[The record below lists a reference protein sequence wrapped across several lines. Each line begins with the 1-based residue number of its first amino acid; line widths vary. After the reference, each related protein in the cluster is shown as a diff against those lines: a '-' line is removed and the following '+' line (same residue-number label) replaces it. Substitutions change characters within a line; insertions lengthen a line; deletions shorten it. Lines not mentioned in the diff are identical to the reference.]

1 MCLKFKGI
9 NFFVL
14 FIYMSLIDISELHK
28 KTREQ
33 REKKIKIY
41 EEVLKKCHHRIL
53 LVSKLTPM
61 NQWCFYL
68 IPKVMFGM
76 PLYNLAECVEY
87 LVRMLSDNGFK
98 VAYTHPNLLL
108 ITWFENDRGGK
119 YPNLVNMQQS
129 ISNGKSRQNRVS
141 NNSSL
146 SNQNYR
152 SIDSYKP
159 SGNLV
164 YNQNSFNLLEQRKN
178 DIFKR

>member
-1 MCLKFKGI
+1 
-9 NFFVL
+9 
-14 FIYMSLIDISELHK
+14 MSLIDISELHK
-28 KTREQ
+28 KTRNQ
-33 REKKIKIY
+33 RDKKIKIY
-41 EEVLKKCHHRIL
+41 EEVLKKCHHRIK

-68 IPKVMFGM
+68 IPKVLFGM

-108 ITWFENDRGGK
+108 ITWFENDSGQGGQ
-119 YPNLVNMQQS
+119 YPNLVNMEKS
-129 ISNGKSRQNRVS
+129 INKSRPRIT

-146 SNQNYR
+146 SSNQNYR
-152 SIDSYKP
+152 PIDSYKP

>member
-1 MCLKFKGI
+1 
-9 NFFVL
+9 
-14 FIYMSLIDISELHK
+14 MSLIDISELHK

-33 REKKIKIY
+33 RDKKIKIY
-41 EEVLKKCHHRIL
+41 EEVLKKCHHRIK

-68 IPKVMFGM
+68 IPKVLFGM

-108 ITWFENDRGGK
+108 ITWFENDSGQGGQ
-119 YPNLVNMQQS
+119 YPNLVNIEKGINKSRPRITNNTS
-129 ISNGKSRQNRVS
+129 ISN
-141 NNSSL
+141 
-146 SNQNYR
+146 NQNYR

-178 DIFKR
+178 DIFKK

>member
-1 MCLKFKGI
+1 
-9 NFFVL
+9 
-14 FIYMSLIDISELHK
+14 MSLIDISELHK
-28 KTREQ
+28 KTRDQ

-41 EEVLKKCHHRIL
+41 EEVLKKCHHRIK

-68 IPKVMFGM
+68 IPKVLFGM

-108 ITWFENDRGGK
+108 ITWFENDSGQGGQ
-119 YPNLVNMQQS
+119 YPNLVNMEKS
-129 ISNGKSRQNRVS
+129 INKTRPRIT
-141 NNSSL
+141 NSS
-146 SNQNYR
+146 SINNNQNYR

-178 DIFKR
+178 DIFKK

>member
-1 MCLKFKGI
+1 
-9 NFFVL
+9 
-14 FIYMSLIDISELHK
+14 MSLIDISELHK
-28 KTREQ
+28 KSREQ

-41 EEVLKKCHHRIL
+41 EEVLKKCHHRIK
-53 LVSKLTPM
+53 LVSELAPM
-61 NQWCFYL
+61 NQWCFFM

-108 ITWFENDRGGK
+108 ITWFENNEGGGQ

-129 ISNGKSRQNRVS
+129 LSGSRTKSRSISNGISLNNQSQN
-141 NNSSL
+141 N
-146 SNQNYR
+146 NYR

-164 YNQNSFNLLEQRKN
+164 YNQNTFNLLEQKKN
-178 DIFKR
+178 DIFKK

>member
-1 MCLKFKGI
+1 
-9 NFFVL
+9 
-14 FIYMSLIDISELHK
+14 MSLIDISELHK

-41 EEVLKKCHHRIL
+41 EEVLKKCHHRIK

-68 IPKVMFGM
+68 IPKVLFGM

-108 ITWFENDRGGK
+108 ITWFENDSGQGGQ
-119 YPNLVNMQQS
+119 YPNLVNME
-129 ISNGKSRQNRVS
+129 KSLNKTRPRIT
-141 NNSSL
+141 NNSSS

-178 DIFKR
+178 DIFKK

>member
-1 MCLKFKGI
+1 
-9 NFFVL
+9 
-14 FIYMSLIDISELHK
+14 MSLIDISELHN

-33 REKKIKIY
+33 RDKKIKIY
-41 EEVLKKCHHRIL
+41 EEVLKKCHHRIK

-68 IPKVMFGM
+68 IPKVLFGM

-87 LVRMLSDNGFK
+87 LVRRLSDNGFK

-108 ITWFENDRGGK
+108 ITWFENDAGQGGQ
-119 YPNLVNMQQS
+119 YPNLVNMHQNIGNS
-129 ISNGKSRQNRVS
+129 AKPRSRTLT
-141 NNSSL
+141 NNSSTN
-146 SNQNYR
+146 NQNYR

-164 YNQNSFNLLEQRKN
+164 YNQNSFNLLEQKKN
-178 DIFKR
+178 DMFKR

>member
-1 MCLKFKGI
+1 
-9 NFFVL
+9 
-14 FIYMSLIDISELHK
+14 MSLIDISELHK
-28 KTREQ
+28 KTRNQ
-33 REKKIKIY
+33 RDKKIKIY
-41 EEVLKKCHHRIL
+41 EEVLKKCHHRIK

-68 IPKVMFGM
+68 IPKVLFGM

-108 ITWFENDRGGK
+108 ITWFENDSGQGGQ
-119 YPNLVNMQQS
+119 YPNLVNME
-129 ISNGKSRQNRVS
+129 KSVNKTRSRIT
-141 NNSSL
+141 NSS
-146 SNQNYR
+146 SINQNYR

-178 DIFKR
+178 DIFKK

>member
-1 MCLKFKGI
+1 
-9 NFFVL
+9 
-14 FIYMSLIDISELHK
+14 MSLIDISELHK

-68 IPKVMFGM
+68 IPKVLFGM

-87 LVRMLSDNGFK
+87 LVKMLSDNGFK

-108 ITWFENDRGGK
+108 ITWFEKDGGGQ
-119 YPNLVNMQQS
+119 YPNLINMRQS
-129 ISNGKSRQNRVS
+129 ITNNKNRNNTQNGNF
-141 NNSSL
+141 
-146 SNQNYR
+146 R

-159 SGNLV
+159 SGNLI

-178 DIFKR
+178 DIFKK

>member
-1 MCLKFKGI
+1 
-9 NFFVL
+9 
-14 FIYMSLIDISELHK
+14 MSLIDISELHK

-33 REKKIKIY
+33 RDKKIKIY
-41 EEVLKKCHHRIL
+41 EEVLKKCHHRIK

-68 IPKVMFGM
+68 IPKVLFGM

-108 ITWFENDRGGK
+108 ITWFENDSRQGGQ
-119 YPNLVNMQQS
+119 YPNLVNME
-129 ISNGKSRQNRVS
+129 KSVNRTRPRIT
-141 NNSSL
+141 NNSSSN

-178 DIFKR
+178 DIFKK